1 MINLGLRDT
10 PVAVRDDRAA
20 SDRFDVEVR
29 DVAGAREIRI
39 VVYGKPVSKARART
53 FVLRRK
59 DGGLVTYRGPNGK
72 PMPVVKSY
80 TPSHV
85 TDAEG
90 SIIAVAQQIVRE
102 GRAARIEGAL
112 EAELTFFRDL
122 PKSCSKKKREAML
135 AGIERPAT
143 KPDWD
148 NLGKLVTDALE
159 GVLYAHDA
167 ALTDV
172 LVRKRY
178 SDVPRTEIVLREVSS
193 AAQEAPVLLTMAGSG
208 ELFEARAL
216 TCCGRRTEG

>member
-1 MINLGLRDT
+1 
-10 PVAVRDDRAA
+10 
-20 SDRFDVEVR
+20 
-29 DVAGAREIRI
+29 
-39 VVYGKPVSKARART
+39 
-53 FVLRRK
+53 
-59 DGGLVTYRGPNGK
+59 
-72 PMPVVKSY
+72 MPVVKSY
-80 TPSHV
+80 TPSQV

-112 EAELTFFRDL
+112 EAEMTFYRDL
-122 PKSCSKKKREAML
+122 PKSCSKKKRELML
-135 AGIERPAT
+135 AGVERPAT

-178 SDVPRTEIVLREVSS
+178 SEQPRTEIVLREVR
-193 AAQEAPVLLTMAGSG
+193 AEAVGAGQDRAVLVTMAGSG

-216 TCCGRRTEG
+216 TCCGRTTR

>member
-1 MINLGLRDT
+1 
-10 PVAVRDDRAA
+10 
-20 SDRFDVEVR
+20 
-29 DVAGAREIRI
+29 

-59 DGGLVTYRGPNGK
+59 DGSLVTYRGPNGK

-90 SIIAVAQQIVRE
+90 SIVAVAQQVVRE
-102 GRAARIEGAL
+102 GRASILAGAL

-135 AGIERPAT
+135 AGIERPVT

-178 SDVPRTEIVLREVSS
+178 SETPRTEIVLREVRVGQEESLALP
-193 AAQEAPVLLTMAGSG
+193 AAGD
-208 ELFEARAL
+208 
-216 TCCGRRTEG
+216 RRDDHP